1 MGGLT
6 HTMQDKEKLKSL
18 LMGETFKDSH
28 VGEIDE
34 EKKEKKQL
42 RIKKKRK
49 AYDLINGASEECKL
63 PSKVLRDI
71 RTMPRDF
78 D

>member
-42 RIKKKRK
+42 RIKKKGK
-49 AYDLINGASEECKL
+49 HMI
-63 PSKVLRDI
+63 
-71 RTMPRDF
+71 
-78 D
+78 